1 VTLVIVLSSGAKPSK
16 LEMRA
21 TAVRAEASSNIG
33 RVAMSNVIQG
43 AKWGAVALA
52 AALTLGFSMQA
63 QAATG
68 KAGGGSLLSGTGGAA
83 SNLGAGSQ
91 STQVI
96 NVAGIISY
104 GEEGDSQNITR
115 SINIGPGS
123 TVVGIG
129 WDVGVTAVSPSWL
142 SELQVSFGGATGA
155 RSLYL
160 TVGVGSNASGTQA
173 YSSGGVVDLVDLNLS
188 FAVGAD
194 GVLKLEFLEAFDDQ
208 VVPYDGIWNSGNL
221 TIEVLAVPE
230 PSTYGLMALG
240 LLAVGAAARR
250 RVR

>member
-1 VTLVIVLSSGAKPSK
+1 
-16 LEMRA
+16 
-21 TAVRAEASSNIG
+21 
-33 RVAMSNVIQG
+33 MSNVIQG

-52 AALTLGFSMQA
+52 LAFSVQA
-63 QAATG
+63 QAAAG
-68 KAGGGSLLSGTGGAA
+68 KAGSGSLLSGAGGGVVAPV
-83 SNLGAGSQ
+83 AGSL

-96 NVAGIISY
+96 NVAGIASY
-104 GEEGDSQNITR
+104 GEEGDAENITR

-142 SELQVSFGGATGA
+142 SELQVSFGGSTGL

-160 TVGVGSNASGTQA
+160 SVGVGSNSSGTQS
-173 YSSGGVVDLVDLNLS
+173 YTSGGVVDLVGLNLS

-194 GVLKLEFLEAFDDQ
+194 GVLKLEFLEGFDDA
-208 VVPYDGIWNSGNL
+208 VVPYDGIWNSGTL
-221 TIEVLAVPE
+221 TLEVLAVPE

-250 RVR
+250 RLR

>member
-1 VTLVIVLSSGAKPSK
+1 
-16 LEMRA
+16 
-21 TAVRAEASSNIG
+21 
-33 RVAMSNVIQG
+33 MSNVIQG

-52 AALTLGFSMQA
+52 LAFSMQT

-68 KAGGGSLLSGTGGAA
+68 KVGASSLLAGVGGTTVDLSAGSL
-83 SNLGAGSQ
+83 

-115 SINIGPGS
+115 FINIGPGS

-129 WDVGVTAVSPSWL
+129 WDVDVTAVSPSWL
-142 SELQVSFGGATGA
+142 SELEVSFGGATGV

-160 TVGVGSNASGTQA
+160 VVGAGSNISGTQS
-173 YSSGGVVDLVDLNLS
+173 YSSGGVLDLVDPGFS
-188 FAVGAD
+188 FSVGAD
-194 GVLKLEFLEAFDDQ
+194 GVLRLEFLEFFDDS
-208 VVPYDGIWNSGNL
+208 VVPYDGIWNAGTL
-221 TIEVLAVPE
+221 TLEVLVVPE

-250 RVR
+250 RSR